1 MSSLRS
7 AGRSLLFAGAGVLA
21 LAACAS
27 TPKTPPASLTAART
41 AIENRTFAT
50 DATRYAPMEMRS
62 AREKLDLAEAA
73 WRDGDWEQAA
83 RFADEALVTERLA
96 ETRIAAARA
105 EDARSDVART
115 VPGGVPDT
123 MSGTSTTTTTTQ
135 STTVAPPAVTTV
147 RPY

>member
-1 MSSLRS
+1 MSST
-7 AGRSLLFAGAGVLA
+7 RSLLFACVGVLA

-27 TPKTPPASLTAART
+27 TPKTPPASLTAARA
-41 AIENRTFAT
+41 AIENPTFAT
-50 DATRYAPMEMRS
+50 DATRYAPMEMRA

-73 WRDGDWEQAA
+73 WRDGDWDQAA

-115 VPGGVPDT
+115 VVPGGLPEPL
-123 MSGTSTTTTTTQ
+123 SGSSTTTTTTHT
-135 STTVAPPAVTTV
+135 TTVAPPYVTTT
-147 RPY
+147 RP

>member
-1 MSSLRS
+1 MSST
-7 AGRSLLFAGAGVLA
+7 RSLLFACAGVLA

-27 TPKTPPASLTAART
+27 SPKAPPTSLTAARA
-41 AIENRTFAT
+41 AIENPTFAT
-50 DATRYAPMEMRS
+50 EATRHAPMEMRT

-73 WRDGDWEQAA
+73 WRAGEWDQAA

-105 EDARSDVART
+105 EEARSDVART
-115 VPGGVPDT
+115 MPATPDT
-123 MSGTSTTTTTTQ
+123 LSGSTTTTTTTQ
-135 STTVAPPAVTTV
+135 STTVAPPTVTTV

>member
-1 MSSLRS
+1 MSALGSS
-7 AGRSLLFAGAGVLA
+7 GRSLLFACAGVLA

-27 TPKTPPASLTAART
+27 APKTPPARLTAARA
-41 AIENRTFAT
+41 AIENPTFAT

-62 AREKLDLAEAA
+62 AREKLDMAEAA

-115 VPGGVPDT
+115 LP
-123 MSGTSTTTTTTQ
+123 SGAAPLSGSTTTTTTTQ
-135 STTVAPPAVTTV
+135 STTVAPPVTTV

>member
-7 AGRSLLFAGAGVLA
+7 SGRALLFAGAGVLA
-21 LAACAS
+21 LAACAA
-27 TPKTPPASLTAART
+27 TPKAPPASLTAAR
-41 AIENRTFAT
+41 AALANPTFAT
-50 DATRYAPMEMRS
+50 DATRYAPLEMRS
-62 AREKLDLAEAA
+62 AHEKLDLAEAA

-105 EDARSDVART
+105 EDARSDIAHT
-115 VPGGVPDT
+115 LPDGAAAPL
-123 MSGTSTTTTTTQ
+123 SGSTTTTTTTQ